1 MRGYWCI
8 CIGNGAR
15 AASLDD
21 DDNDDDEEEDRR
33 VRCSEDEDGP
43 TLEAIFNDTLEYSK
57 TLRIMLATN
66 VG

>member
-21 DDNDDDEEEDRR
+21 DDNDDDEEDR
-33 VRCSEDEDGP
+33 VRCSEGEDGP